1 MATSAGF
8 PFLSLPLELRLQI
21 YGHIADKVPRETNIA
36 KFSGLYLSCH
46 QIKQEFE
53 GEYMKIFTRKI
64 AKIAGS
70 LPPFRLCFQSPASFP
85 MHIALHYKSNI
96 LSAVDG

>member
-8 PFLSLPLELRLQI
+8 PFFSLPLELRLQI
-21 YGHIADKVPRETNIA
+21 YGHIADKVLRETNIA
-36 KFSGLYLSCH
+36 KFSGLYMSCH

-53 GEYMKIFTRKI
+53 GEYMKI
-64 AKIAGS
+64 S
-70 LPPFRLCFQSPASFP
+70 LATSPKSLALYHHFAFCFPSPASFP
-85 MHIALHYKSNI
+85 MHITLHYKSNI